1 VAERGGRGIA
11 DRQIIVDDSRLAA
24 MFELGFSRRCNKAA
38 GAASGV
44 GVARGA
50 GEGEGEGGGAGGSW
64 NSRNYI
70 AYKYTKLLYS
80 HVKKS

>member
-50 GEGEGEGGGAGGSW
+50 GEGEGGGAGGSW

>member
-1 VAERGGRGIA
+1 VRLVGQWWRILVAERGGRGIA

-50 GEGEGEGGGAGGSW
+50 GEGGGGAGG
-64 NSRNYI
+64 RE
-70 AYKYTKLLYS
+70 LE
-80 HVKKS
+80 